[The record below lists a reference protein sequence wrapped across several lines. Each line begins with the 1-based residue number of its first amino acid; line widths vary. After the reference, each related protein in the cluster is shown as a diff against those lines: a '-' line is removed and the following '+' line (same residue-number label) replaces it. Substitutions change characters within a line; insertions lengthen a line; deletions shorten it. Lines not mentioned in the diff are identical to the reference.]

1 MRSLHSSAD
10 AAKKRPVPALLRLLA
25 LLALGLALALS
36 LASCKRGD
44 QGNSEEAPSEAPSAA
59 LTFTVDSKVLYTW
72 IKDDGS
78 FQLSE
83 KLDEIPAP
91 SRKLVRVV
99 GEGGPPGTPTHVFVA
114 DLGAAKAGDNV
125 TAKPLGRA
133 EWEANGLK
141 FRKAKVE
148 PLEKAAPPGDA
159 PPVMASG
166 KTAIVYGADWCKP
179 CHQAEDYLRKLG
191 MNVTKK
197 DIEEDPTAVTEMRAK
212 LQRSGLGPSSSIPIL
227 DVAGTMLI
235 GFSPRAI
242 DAAIRAAK

>member
-1 MRSLHSSAD
+1 MRSLLSSAD
-10 AAKKRPVPALLRLLA
+10 AARNN
-25 LLALGLALALS
+25 LALARRKLLVGVL
-36 LASCKRGD
+36 LAFGLVLVGCKQDKASAGD
-44 QGNSEEAPSEAPSAA
+44 QEASAA
-59 LTFTVDSKVLYTW
+59 PLDTLPFTVDSKVLYTW

-91 SRKLVRVV
+91 SRKLVRIV
-99 GEGGPPGTPTHVFVA
+99 GDGGPPGTPTHVFVA
-114 DLGAAKAGDNV
+114 DLGAAKAGDSV
-125 TAKPLGRA
+125 TAKPLSRA

-141 FRKAKVE
+141 FRQAKVE
-148 PLEKAAPPGDA
+148 PLEKAAAAQDTA
-159 PPVMASG
+159 PPVMAAG
-166 KTAIVYGADWCKP
+166 KTAIVYGADWCGP
-179 CHQAEDYLRKLG
+179 CHQAEDYLKKLG
-191 MNVTKK
+191 MQVTKK
-197 DIEEDPTAVTEMRAK
+197 NIEEDPTASSEMRAK